1 MHIQPPGFSVANVID
16 RQPPAQAAQAA
27 IAAQS
32 DLADQPFGKLVSDFA
47 RGIPLPSSA
56 TSASTTTT

>member
-1 MHIQPPGFSVANVID
+1 MHIQPPGFSVANVSD

-27 IAAQS
+27 IAVQS

-56 TSASTTTT
+56 TSDSTTTT